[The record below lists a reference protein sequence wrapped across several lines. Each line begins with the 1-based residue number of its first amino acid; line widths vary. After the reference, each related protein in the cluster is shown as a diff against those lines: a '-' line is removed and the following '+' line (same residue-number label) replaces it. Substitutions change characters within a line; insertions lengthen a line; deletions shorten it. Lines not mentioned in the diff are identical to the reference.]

1 MKECIVKINIEI
13 SEGLSLD
20 ISVSIDIDYQKENWT
35 YVINDYI
42 CIIIKSEIRS
52 ENVPGPVAGILF
64 ESLRGKIEVEV
75 EKEFNKLI
83 RG

>member
-1 MKECIVKINIEI
+1 MKEYIVKINIEI
-13 SEGLSLD
+13 AEGLSLD
-20 ISVSIDIDYQKENWT
+20 ISVSIDIDYQNDWT

-52 ENVPGPVAGILF
+52 ENVPGPVAEILF
-64 ESLRGKIEVEV
+64 NALSKKIEVEV

-83 RG
+83 RR